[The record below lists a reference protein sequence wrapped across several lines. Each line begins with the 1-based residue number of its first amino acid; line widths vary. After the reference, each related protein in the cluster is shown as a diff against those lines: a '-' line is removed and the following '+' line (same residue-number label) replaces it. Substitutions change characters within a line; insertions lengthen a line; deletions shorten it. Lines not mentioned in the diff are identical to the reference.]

1 MVPFRKKGIN
11 DIENIQ
17 RTFTKKIEGMEE
29 LNYHQRLKELKM
41 YSMERRRERYV
52 IIYGYQQL
60 EGIKENVL
68 KLKTSGRSG
77 ARRIQLGDVKFY
89 GSDGVRMLPSART
102 QILNS
107 PARQTERLYNCMP
120 KELRE
125 ITGVTVESFK
135 KDLDKWLMEEVPDQP
150 RCEGYPVAAASNSIV
165 DQYSHYKRVRGQR

>member
-1 MVPFRKKGIN
+1 M
-11 DIENIQ
+11 
-17 RTFTKKIEGMEE
+17 
-29 LNYHQRLKELKM
+29 
-41 YSMERRRERYV
+41 
-52 IIYGYQQL
+52 IIYAWQQL

-89 GSDGVRMLPSART
+89 RSGGARILPSART

-125 ITGVTVESFK
+125 ITGVTVDTFK
-135 KDLDKWLMEEVPDQP
+135 KHLDKWLMEKVPDKP
-150 RCEGYPVAAASNSIV
+150 RCEVLKIMMYASFQARDWGVPPPRIIATLLRS
-165 DQYSHYKRVRGQR
+165 

>member
-1 MVPFRKKGIN
+1 MGMLLRTFSTREREPMIRMFNSYIKSKLEYCSIVWSPIEQKGIN

-52 IIYGYQQL
+52 IIYGWQQL

-77 ARRIQLGDVKFY
+77 TRRIQLGDEKY
-89 GSDGVRMLPSART
+89 SGNGGLRILPSVKTR
-102 QILNS
+102 ILNS
-107 PARQTERLYNCMP
+107 PARQTERLFNRVF
-120 KELRE
+120 LRE
-125 ITGVTVESFK
+125 TAKTGK
-135 KDLDKWLMEEVPDQP
+135 GKI
-150 RCEGYPVAAASNSIV
+150 R
-165 DQYSHYKRVRGQR
+165 